1 MTDVL
6 ERLDRYLETFQ
17 GRTRMRRRLRFLTGG
32 LALLFF
38 VLSVVTVVQFGKQAL
53 ADHDFVGAFSTA
65 HVGKR
70 VAAAPAPPDAPA
82 PGGSYLY
89 TGFGAGR
96 AQQGSSLEPGDLV
109 VEVGEVSV
117 HSERDVTRALA
128 KQTDPVE
135 VMALRPPVRG
145 AVALY
150 VPPAALGEAVNDV
163 GPSLIVTTLA
173 AGGTSDRAGMQV
185 GDLIIRINGQPFSN
199 RDGADSL
206 IRGAEPGRAI
216 DYDILRRSNARTL
229 HVRPVSLQF
238 TFGFLAIVVA
248 GVLWMLLGAFLAL
261 ARPHIPAARYRGLAF
276 LLIGYALTVAW
287 TRPYI
292 SSSAFHFGLDLLF
305 QAALFVGIAVWV
317 HSVQYF
323 PRERP
328 LLRARRWALPV
339 VYGCAVLA
347 AAVPLASRADL
358 VTFMARTFIALAFM
372 LLLGCLVTWRT
383 NRDRS
388 ANEAEIMR
396 PLVRLRNLTLIGIA
410 LGVVWLGS
418 FGQGRFG
425 PGFLAAALVA
435 VPFVNLYVIARYR
448 LLELNLRVR
457 RNVAYVAASTA
468 WTLIVVAVGVSAVWQ
483 LAQIAMPIPNIRFSA
498 QSVQVVDAPEQ
509 AEERAA
515 LERALL
521 MIAAVALTFGLRSVR
536 RRGQRVIDA
545 RFYRKD
551 VDYRVV
557 VRGLGRVL
565 ATRVSRDEL
574 AAELVAGVDRL
585 LPLKRSAVI
594 LVRGTQLVIPREA
607 RGLSAE
613 EWQALASHVGDDA
626 LQAVQKAEREVH
638 AEYAIP
644 RLRRPLEA
652 ARIQHLYPI
661 RHDDAVVGVL
671 LLGEK
676 QAESAFTSD
685 DFEFIDAVA
694 AQAGVAIEN
703 AFLYDRVA
711 EQERLKHE
719 LELARRIQMASLPQ
733 TTPRVDGLD
742 VAARS
747 VPALEVGGDF
757 FDYLTN
763 PPNRLGIVVG
773 DVSGKGTSAAFYMSK
788 VQGILR
794 SLHSFDLAPCELFV
808 RANDLLLSDLEKRW
822 FVTALG
828 AFFDTTTRRLLLTRA
843 GHLPLYHFE
852 KATGNVQSLLPRGI
866 GFGLSPRAVFA
877 AELAQAEV
885 EYAAGDAFLLIT
897 DGVTECGDTLDAQF
911 GEERVITAFRTA
923 SHNGA
928 SATAIVERLLLELD
942 AFSAGRT
949 PFDDQTL
956 VVVRAQ

>member
-17 GRTRMRRRLRFLTGG
+17 GRSRMRRRLRVLIGG
-32 LALLFF
+32 LALLCV
-38 VLSVVTVVQFGKQAL
+38 VLSVVTVVRFGRQSL
-53 ADHDFVGAFSTA
+53 ADRDFVGAFSTA
-65 HVGKR
+65 YVARR
-70 VAAAPAPPDAPA
+70 VPAAPAPDGAPA
-82 PGGSYLY
+82 PGGSSLY

-96 AQQGSSLEPGDLV
+96 ARQASSLEPGDLV
-109 VEVGEVSV
+109 VEVGDASI
-117 HSERDVTRALA
+117 HAARDLARALA

-135 VMALRPPVRG
+135 VMALRPAIRG
-145 AVALY
+145 AVSLY
-150 VPPAALGEAVNDV
+150 VVPAALAKAVSDT
-163 GPSLIVTTLA
+163 GPSVIVTTLA
-173 AGGTSDRAGMQV
+173 AGGTSDRGGMRV
-185 GDLIIRINGQPFSN
+185 GDVVVRINGQRFSN
-199 RDGADSL
+199 RDGADAL
-206 IRGAEPGRAI
+206 IRASEPGRPI
-216 DYDILRRSNARTL
+216 GYDVLRAGSRRTL
-229 HVRPVSLQF
+229 HVRPASLQF
-238 TFGFLAIVVA
+238 TFAFLAIVVT

-276 LLIGYALTVAW
+276 LLIGYALTIAW
-287 TRPYI
+287 ARLYESP
-292 SSSAFHFGLDLLF
+292 SAFHAALDLLL
-305 QAALFVGIAVWV
+305 QAALFIGIAVWV
-317 HSVQYF
+317 HSVHYF
-323 PRERP
+323 PRQRP

-339 VYGCAVLA
+339 MYGG
-347 AAVPLASRADL
+347 
-358 VTFMARTFIALAFM
+358 ALATIAAWLLSDSPHRDFVALACM
-372 LLLGCLVTWRT
+372 LLLACLVTWRT

-388 ANEAEIMR
+388 AEEAQVMR
-396 PLVRLRNLTLIGIA
+396 PLFHLRNTTLIGIA
-410 LGVVWLGS
+410 LTVVWVVS
-418 FGQGRFG
+418 FGGGRFG
-425 PGFLAAALVA
+425 PGLLAAALVA

-468 WTLIVVAVGVSAVWQ
+468 WTLAVVAVGVWAVWQ
-483 LAQIAMPIPNIRFSA
+483 LAQVAMPIPNIRFSA

-509 AEERAA
+509 AEERAV

-521 MIAAVALTFGLRSVR
+521 MVAAVALTFGLRRVR
-536 RRGQRVIDA
+536 RRGQRIIDE

-574 AAELVAGVDRL
+574 ATELIAGVDRL
-585 LPLKRSAVI
+585 LPLKRSGVI
-594 LVRGTQLVIPREA
+594 LVRGTQLVIPCEA
-607 RGLSAE
+607 RGFSAD
-613 EWQALASHVGDDA
+613 EWQTLASHVGDDA

-661 RHDDAVVGVL
+661 RHDEVVVGVL

-685 DFEFIDAVA
+685 DFEFIGAVA

-733 TTPRVDGLD
+733 ATPRVDGLD

-763 PPNRLGIVVG
+763 PPNRLGIVIG

-828 AFFDTTTRRLLLTRA
+828 AFFDTATRRILLTRA

-852 KATGNVQSLLPRGI
+852 KTTGHVTPLLPRGI
-866 GFGLSPRAVFA
+866 GFGLSPRSVFA
-877 AELAQAEV
+877 AELVQTEL
-885 EYAAGDAFLLIT
+885 EYGTGDAFLLIT
-897 DGVTECGDTLDAQF
+897 DGVTEHGSTMDTQF
-911 GEERVITAFRTA
+911 GEERVIAAFRAA
-923 SHNGA
+923 SSNGA
-928 SATAIVERLLLELD
+928 SAAGIVERLLLELE
-942 AFSAGRT
+942 AFSQGRT

>member
-1 MTDVL
+1 MTDTL

-17 GRTRMRRRLRFLTGG
+17 GRTRMRRRLRLLTGG
-32 LALLFF
+32 LAILFF

-53 ADHDFVGAFSTA
+53 SDHDFVGAFSTA
-65 HVGKR
+65 HISQR
-70 VAAAPAPPDAPA
+70 VPAAPVPPGAPAPA
-82 PGGSYLY
+82 GSYLY
-89 TGFGAGR
+89 AGFGAGR
-96 AQQGSSLEPGDLV
+96 AQQASSLEPGDLV
-109 VEVGEVSV
+109 VEVGEAGV
-117 HSERDVTRALA
+117 HSERDVEKAVAKRA
-128 KQTDPVE
+128 DPVE
-135 VMALRPPVRG
+135 VMALRPSGRR
-145 AVALY
+145 AVSLY
-150 VPPAALGEAVNDV
+150 VMPAALAVAVSDM

-173 AGGTSDRAGMQV
+173 AGGTSDRAGMNV
-185 GDLIIRINGQPFSN
+185 GDIIVRINGQRFSN
-199 RDGADSL
+199 RDGADTL
-206 IRGAEPGRAI
+206 IRKAEPGRPI
-216 DYDILRRSNARTL
+216 EYDILRAGTRQTL
-229 HVRPVSLQF
+229 HIRPASLQF
-238 TFGFLAIVVA
+238 TFGFLAIVVT

-292 SSSAFHFGLDLLF
+292 STSTFHFVLDLLL
-305 QAALFVGIAVWV
+305 QVALFVGIAVWV

-323 PRERP
+323 PRQRP
-328 LLRARRWALPV
+328 LLRARPWALPV

-347 AAVPLASRADL
+347 VALPLASQGHL
-358 VTFMARTFIALAFM
+358 VSFMARTFIALVFM
-372 LLLGCLVTWRT
+372 LLIGSLVTWRT

-388 ANEAEIMR
+388 AKEAEIMR
-396 PLVRLRNLTLIGIA
+396 PLVRLRHVTLVGIA
-410 LGVVWLGS
+410 LGVLWLAS
-418 FGQGRFG
+418 FGRGRFG

-457 RNVAYVAASTA
+457 RNVAYVTASTA
-468 WTLIVVAVGVSAVWQ
+468 WTLIVVAVGVWAVWQ

-498 QSVQVVDAPEQ
+498 QSVQVVDAPAQ

-521 MIAAVALTFGLRSVR
+521 MLAAVALTFGLRRVR
-536 RRGQRVIDA
+536 RRGQRVIDE

-574 AAELVAGVDRL
+574 ATELIAGIDRL
-585 LPLKRSAVI
+585 LPLKRSGVI
-594 LVRGTQLVIPREA
+594 LVRGTQLVIPCEA
-607 RGLSAE
+607 RGFTAE
-613 EWQALASHVGDDA
+613 EWQALASHVGHDA
-626 LQAVQKAEREVH
+626 LQAVQKAQREVH

-661 RHDDAVVGVL
+661 RHDAAVVGVL

-676 QAESAFTSD
+676 QAESAYTSD

-719 LELARRIQMASLPQ
+719 LELARRIQMASLPHA
-733 TTPRVDGLD
+733 TPRVDGLD

-763 PPNRLGIVVG
+763 PPNRLGIVIG

-794 SLHSFDLAPCELFV
+794 SLHSFDLAPCDLFV

-852 KATGNVQSLLPRGI
+852 KATGHVQPLLPRGI
-866 GFGLSPRAVFA
+866 GFGLSPRNVFA
-877 AELAQAEV
+877 AELVQAELQ
-885 EYAAGDAFLLIT
+885 YGAGDAFLLIT
-897 DGVTECGDTLDAQF
+897 DGVTEHGNSVDTQF
-911 GEERVITAFRTA
+911 GEERVIAAFRAA
-923 SHNGA
+923 SDNGA
-928 SATAIVERLLLELD
+928 SATTIVERLLLELD
-942 AFSAGRT
+942 SFSRGRT

-956 VVVRAQ
+956 VVVRTQ

>member
-17 GRTRMRRRLRFLTGG
+17 DRTRMRRRLRFLTGG
-32 LALLFF
+32 LTLLLF

-65 HVGKR
+65 HVTRR
-70 VAAAPAPPDAPA
+70 VPAAPVPPDAPA
-82 PGGSYLY
+82 PTGSYLY

-96 AQQGSSLEPGDLV
+96 AQEASSLEPGDLV

-117 HSERDVTRALA
+117 HSERDVARAVA

-135 VMALRPPVRG
+135 VMALRPSARG
-145 AVALY
+145 AVSLY
-150 VPPAALGEAVNDV
+150 VVPAALTKAVNDI

-173 AGGTSDRAGMQV
+173 AGGTSDRGGMKV
-185 GDLIIRINGQPFSN
+185 GDLIVRINGQQFSN
-199 RDGADSL
+199 RDGADGL
-206 IRGAEPGRAI
+206 IRKTEPGRPIA
-216 DYDILRRSNARTL
+216 YGILRAGTRQTL
-229 HVRPVSLQF
+229 HVRPASLQF
-238 TFGFLAIVVA
+238 TFGFLAVVVT

-287 TRPYI
+287 TRPYV
-292 SSSAFHFGLDLLF
+292 SSSTFHFALDLLL
-305 QAALFVGIAVWV
+305 QVALFIGIAVWV

-328 LLRARRWALPV
+328 LLRVRRWALPV

-347 AAVPLASRADL
+347 VAVPLASQGDL
-358 VTFMARTFIALAFM
+358 ATFMARTLIALTLM

-388 ANEAEIMR
+388 AKEAEIMR
-396 PLVRLRNLTLIGIA
+396 PLIRLRNVTLVGIA
-410 LGVVWLGS
+410 LGFLWLAA

-425 PGFLAAALVA
+425 PGFFAAALVA

-448 LLELNLRVR
+448 LLALNLRVR
-457 RNVAYVAASTA
+457 RNVAYVTASTA
-468 WTLIVVAVGVSAVWQ
+468 WTLTVVAVGVWAVWQ
-483 LAQIAMPIPNIRFSA
+483 LAQIAMPVPNIRFSA

-521 MIAAVALTFGLRSVR
+521 MVAAVALTFGLRRIR
-536 RRGQRVIDA
+536 RRGQRVIDT

-574 AAELVAGVDRL
+574 ATELVAGIDRL
-585 LPLKRSAVI
+585 LPLKRSGVI
-594 LVRGTQLVIPREA
+594 LVRGGQVVIPCEA
-607 RGLSAE
+607 RGFSAE
-613 EWQALASHVGDDA
+613 EWQTLASHVGDDA
-626 LQAVQKAEREVH
+626 LQAVQKAQREVN

-661 RHDDAVVGVL
+661 RHDDVVVGVL
-671 LLGEK
+671 FLGEK

-694 AQAGVAIEN
+694 AQAGVTIEN

-733 TTPRVDGLD
+733 ATPRVDGLD

-843 GHLPLYHFE
+843 GHLPLYHFQ
-852 KATGNVQSLLPRGI
+852 KASGSVQPLLPRGI
-866 GFGLSPRAVFA
+866 GFGLSPRTIFA
-877 AELAQAEV
+877 AELAQV
-885 EYAAGDAFLLIT
+885 ELQYAPGDAFLLIT
-897 DGVTECGDTLDAQF
+897 DGVTEHGNTLDTQF
-911 GEERVITAFRTA
+911 GEERVITAFRAA
-923 SHNGA
+923 SHDGA

-942 AFSAGRT
+942 AFSRGGT